1 MFTFIQEDLGMSG
14 IQWDQADKSDSSKT
28 QKQTNSVLHSAERR
42 TSLTHKRRTSLGR
55 RMKSPST
62 RNSGPRSPDADK
74 KKEASRSIISPP
86 ASMRKSM
93 LEKSQFKSPPLLA
106 QGQAQNQKSP
116 QEPRQTPHRPKS
128 SLAKTESTSGRKRR
142 QSRSPAPKS
151 RSPTP
156 VQQKQRSSG
165 SRSRTTK
172 SNSSTPKISRTIKEN
187 PTVSS
192 VVTGTENR
200 SIECDKN
207 VKDICSDAP
216 KKKSPQSRKLRTDNS
231 ADGNCD
237 KKKSPNNPGRT
248 KTGNHDFKT
257 PADRDTDKCKAKP
270 ENPLI
275 SPNLYSEPICDE
287 IVERENGTL
296 PQVNVASPSSKDVS
310 SQSRNYPKDF
320 MEESFENLNLNIQ
333 LSDSSQDITE
343 KKESSVQEQ
352 NADPPTKQVR
362 SEGVLA
368 GNSSECDA
376 LRTFQSANLS
386 NSQILSKELDLSLD
400 GAVDQYMQEFCT
412 QNALVAKTAS
422 PLLPKVSCDKNSHT
436 ENVQIL
442 DNHNTK
448 SNSLTDATADDLN
461 QAVAVA
467 DVSMDTQH
475 IPIKETVSIKA
486 KEAKQLFT
494 SFTGD

>member
-1 MFTFIQEDLGMSG
+1 MFIQEDLGMSG

-62 RNSGPRSPDADK
+62 RNSGPLSPDADK
-74 KKEASRSIISPP
+74 KEEASRSIISPP

-128 SLAKTESTSGRKRR
+128 SLAKTESTSGSKRR

-187 PTVSS
+187 PAVSL

-231 ADGNCD
+231 ADDSCD
-237 KKKSPNNPGRT
+237 KKKSRT

-287 IVERENGTL
+287 IVQRENGTVQ
-296 PQVNVASPSSKDVS
+296 QVKVASPSRDASLL
-310 SQSRNYPKDF
+310 SRNYPKDS

-333 LSDSSQDITE
+333 LSDSSQDVTDN
-343 KKESSVQEQ
+343 KEPSVQEQ

-368 GNSSECDA
+368 GNSSENDA
-376 LRTFQSANLS
+376 SQSANLS
-386 NSQILSKELDLSLD
+386 NSQIFSKELDLSLD

-412 QNALVAKTAS
+412 QNAMVAKTAS
-422 PLLPKVSCDKNSHT
+422 PLLTKVSCDKNSHT

-442 DNHNTK
+442 GNHDTK
-448 SNSLTDATADDLN
+448 INSLSDTTADDLN
-461 QAVAVA
+461 QAVTMTGI
-467 DVSMDTQH
+467 SMDTQNT
-475 IPIKETVSIKA
+475 PSKETVSIKV

-494 SFTGD
+494 SFTGEQYQYMQL

>member
-42 TSLTHKRRTSLGR
+42 TSLTHKRRTSLGSR
-55 RMKSPST
+55 IKSPST

-74 KKEASRSIISPP
+74 KEEASRSIISPP

-192 VVTGTENR
+192 VVTDTENR
-200 SIECDKN
+200 PIECDKN

-237 KKKSPNNPGRT
+237 KKKSRT

-257 PADRDTDKCKAKP
+257 PADRDTDKYKAKP

-296 PQVNVASPSSKDVS
+296 PQVKVASPSKDVTS
-310 SQSRNYPKDF
+310 HSRNCPKDS

-333 LSDSSQDITE
+333 LSDSSQDGTDN
-343 KKESSVQEQ
+343 KEPSVHEH
-352 NADPPTKQVR
+352 NTGPPTKHMS
-362 SEGVLA
+362 SEGVPA
-368 GNSSECDA
+368 GSSSEKDA
-376 LRTFQSANLS
+376 LRTSQSANLS
-386 NSQILSKELDLSLD
+386 NSQIFSKELDLSLD

-412 QNALVAKTAS
+412 QNAMVAKTAS
-422 PLLPKVSCDKNSHT
+422 PLLPKVSFDKKSHA
-436 ENVQIL
+436 ENIHVL
-442 DNHNTK
+442 GNHDTK
-448 SNSLTDATADDLN
+448 SNSLSDSTADDLN
-461 QAVAVA
+461 QAVAVT
-467 DVSMDTQH
+467 DVSMDTQN
-475 IPIKETVSIKA
+475 IPIKEVVSIKA